1 MNEQMSGYRK
11 KMALL
16 GQKMLAE
23 EENNVEA
30 DTDINYEIEREREKS
45 LKENQYIHNEF

>member
-30 DTDINYEIEREREKS
+30 DTDINYEIEREKS
-45 LKENQYIHNEF
+45 LKENQHIHNEFE